1 MVRNSKRDMNTI
13 QWFSEQ
19 TFELFE
25 QLQNG
30 KITQMQF
37 CNEMANIHNK
47 AIDKGREEMCDF
59 AHCYVEN
66 LKAGFNETPE
76 YYLEEY
82 EAYEKSN
89 P

>member
-1 MVRNSKRDMNTI
+1 MNTI

-30 KITQMQF
+30 EITQMQF
-37 CNEMANIHNK
+37 CNNMANIHNQ

-89 P
+89 A